1 MRQLIPALLLAS
13 AMIAIAVLAVFE
25 VVPEKAAQFAPLVL
39 LALFPRIWLG
49 NDRRC
54 MKAS

>member
-25 VVPEKAAQFAPLVL
+25 LVPEKAAQFAPLVL

-49 NDRRC
+49 SDRRC
-54 MKAS
+54 MKAR